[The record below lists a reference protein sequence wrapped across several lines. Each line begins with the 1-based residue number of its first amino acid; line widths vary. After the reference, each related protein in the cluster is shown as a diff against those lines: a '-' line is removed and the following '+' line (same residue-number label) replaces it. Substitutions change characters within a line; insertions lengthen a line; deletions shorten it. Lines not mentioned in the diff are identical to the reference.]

1 MPSKRKNMKM
11 NSLSTLKNSNGMT
24 LIEILISTLILSSL
38 FVGAVYVF
46 IKCME
51 LSEAARNTQT
61 ATLICR
67 NRMNQIEAGAYNQIY
82 ATYNQATFTS
92 ADLNGIG
99 VSYIDNSDPDVLKV
113 TSVFCWRQSNGRIYG
128 EDLNLNGQIDGSEDA
143 NNNGQ
148 LDSPVKLVTFVYN
161 T

>member
-38 FVGAVYVF
+38 FVGTVYVF

>member
-11 NSLSTLKNSNGMT
+11 NILSTLKNSNGMT
-24 LIEILISTLILSSL
+24 LIEVLISTLILSSL

-128 EDLNLNGQIDGSEDA
+128 EDLNLSGQIDGSEDA

>member
-1 MPSKRKNMKM
+1 MKM
-11 NSLSTLKNSNGMT
+11 NIPSNLKNAKGLT
-24 LIEILISTLILSSL
+24 LIEVLVSTLILSSL

-46 IKCME
+46 VKCME

-67 NRMNQIEAGAYNQIY
+67 NRMNQIEATAYNQIY
-82 ATYNQATFTS
+82 ATYHQATFTS
-92 ADLNGIG
+92 ADLSGMG
-99 VSYIDNSDPDVLKV
+99 VNYVDNSDPDVLKV

-128 EDLNLNGQIDGSEDA
+128 EDLNFNGQINGAEDT
-143 NNNGQ
+143 NGNGE
-148 LDSPVKLVTFVYN
+148 LDSPAKLVTFIYN

>member
-1 MPSKRKNMKM
+1 MRMNIPSN
-11 NSLSTLKNSNGMT
+11 LKNTKGLT
-24 LIEILISTLILSSL
+24 LIEVLISTLILSSL

-46 IKCME
+46 VKCME

-67 NRMNQIEAGAYNQIY
+67 NRMNQIESTAYNQIY

-92 ADLNGIG
+92 TDLNGIG
-99 VSYIDNSDPDVLKV
+99 VNYVDNNDPDVLKV

-128 EDLNLNGQIDGSEDA
+128 EDTNLNGQINGAEDT

-148 LDSPVKLVTFVYN
+148 LDSPVKLVTFIYN